1 MALSVSAYFIH
12 YLIFRDIHHTLIR
25 MIGDLAFL
33 LLEVL
38 LVVVLIEHLLA
49 RREMQPKL
57 EKLDMV
63 VGALDWS
70 ASTRYCMVCSFLLK
84 KEAPYLLRYDAS
96 RCH

>member
-1 MALSVSAYFIH
+1 VGLSAIAYFIH
-12 YLIFRDIHHTLIR
+12 YLIFHDIHHTFIR

-38 LVVVLIEHLLA
+38 LVVVIIQRLLA

-63 VGALDWS
+63 VGAFDWS
-70 ASTRYCMVCSFLLK
+70 AR
-84 KEAPYLLRYDAS
+84 LLRCILS
-96 RCH
+96 P